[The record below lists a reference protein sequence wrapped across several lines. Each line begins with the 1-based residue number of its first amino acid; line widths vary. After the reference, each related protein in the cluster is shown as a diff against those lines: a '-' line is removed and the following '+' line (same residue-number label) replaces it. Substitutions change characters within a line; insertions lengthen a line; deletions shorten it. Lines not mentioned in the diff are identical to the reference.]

1 MNIASYYARV
11 GFKVNNRD
19 IQKVDRAISTVEKKL
34 KDFSKRLSASYT
46 INLVNFNV
54 NERNLQRSL
63 GNALDMA
70 SSRVAFEISRFV
82 VNDRALLAALLR
94 AARRLPPPPPPGP
107 NPPPHPPGPGPRPNG
122 GGDPPPG
129 SGRGS
134 RSLIGAGLYGPL
146 GYGALALAGGGY
158 GLGALNRR
166 NQEVVSAQLQ
176 SQAVVQQAGGTAEQG
191 QASFQYLRSEANRI
205 GFNYL
210 DASADYN
217 KLISGLTGSGFSV
230 KDSQKVFS
238 GFAELARVN
247 KLDKTTQNRL
257 FRALSQVAGKG
268 KLQAE
273 ELTSQISE
281 ALPGG
286 TALFARAYQAQL
298 AAQGKGGGLTGQAA
312 IEKLRADMQR
322 GLVSSEILRYA
333 GIDASQQANKGG
345 ALALASTASQAEQQR
360 YQNAVSDLAAVAS
373 NAGVEEGFARIFR
386 TLNAGLGESNGLV
399 QSLAEGFNEAT
410 KWADDLLLFPQSF
423 IRMLE
428 GKDSLIA
435 DWLGYDTS
443 RQLVEDW
450 KQIKEL
456 WSQISAIKAEDI
468 FGDFLPSLE
477 STSRELAAI
486 LNTIKGIKDLKDS
499 NLPTQKIE
507 VEDIPKIDPFGTGE
521 YTSPVGVLKAGYN
534 NFLVNLNERQ
544 QRNEA
549 IFNPDSI
556 YYNDPAGYDQ
566 MQMDRKQFSV
576 DTPPQDLSRFNPQ
589 SKAEIDDFNNQQRL
603 AAMDDANIARQSTTN
618 NEITIQLNIDPIT
631 LAQMDIQAQAQ
642 ELTQAFAMNLEQVLV
657 QFPQKE

>member
-1 MNIASYYARV
+1 MNIAKYTASI
-11 GFKVNNRD
+11 GFKVDTQD
-19 IQKVDRAISTVEKKL
+19 IKKVDRALNLVENKMRS
-34 KDFSKRLSASYT
+34 FQNRLSKTFSLKLNNFDVDQRRL
-46 INLVNFNV
+46 NLA
-54 NERNLQRSL
+54 L
-63 GNALDMA
+63 GNALDVA
-70 SSRVAFEISRFV
+70 STRTVFQVTRFSVDQANLNRVMTQALGQASRVASSAAV
-82 VNDRALLAALLR
+82 VRPGVSPTR
-94 AARRLPPPPPPGP
+94 AASTR
-107 NPPPHPPGPGPRPNG
+107 
-122 GGDPPPG
+122 
-129 SGRGS
+129 SGVRTS
-134 RSLIGAGLYGPL
+134 AGLGGIGLGLMGPL

-176 SQAVVQQAGGTAEQG
+176 SQAVVQQSGGTAEQG

-312 IEKLRADMQR
+312 IEKLRADMQK

-333 GIDASQQANKGG
+333 GIDASTQANKGG

-360 YQNAVSDLAAVAS
+360 YQNTVSDLAVVAS

-386 TLNAGLGESNGLV
+386 TLNAGLSESNGLV
-399 QSLAEGFNEAT
+399 EGLASGFNEAT
-410 KWADDLLLFPQSF
+410 KWADDLILFPQSF
-423 IRMLE
+423 IRALE
-428 GKDSLIA
+428 GKDSVVA
-435 DWLGYDTS
+435 DWLGVESTK
-443 RQLVEDW
+443 QLVQDFKDLRDIW
-450 KQIKEL
+450 TQIT
-456 WSQISAIKAEDI
+456 SIKAEDI
-468 FGDFLPSLE
+468 FGDFLPNLQ

-486 LNTIKGIKDLKDS
+486 INFIAQGKEILSG
-499 NLPTQKIE
+499 NLPTQKADYAS
-507 VEDIPKIDPFGTGE
+507 VEQIDPFGTGA
-521 YTSPVGVLKAGYN
+521 YPSPLGLAKAGIN
-534 NFLVNLNERQ
+534 NFLVGLNEYGDRKE
-544 QRNEA
+544 RMSA
-549 IFNPDSI
+549 INDPNSI
-556 YYNDPAGYDQ
+556 YYNDPAGYDAMQKDRAMASQEDAVRNAMITNQIQIQLNVDAVTLSQ
-566 MQMDRKQFSV
+566 MNIEAQA
-576 DTPPQDLSRFNPQ
+576 DLLT
-589 SKAEIDDFNNQQRL
+589 QRL
-603 AAMDDANIARQSTTN
+603 AIG
-618 NEITIQLNIDPIT
+618 
-631 LAQMDIQAQAQ
+631 
-642 ELTQAFAMNLEQVLV
+642 LEQVMV
-657 QFPQKE
+657 NFPQKE